1 MDLNFD
7 PRLLMSQASS
17 AEKPASQSGKN
28 PEQLRQKCQDFEAIM
43 VQSMLKSMRAS
54 VPDGGLLPKGN
65 DQKIFQDLMDQKVA
79 IEMSR
84 KQGMGIADALFR
96 QLQKLESS
104 E

>member
-1 MDLNFD
+1 MELTFD

-17 AEKPASQSGKN
+17 PEKPVSPSGNN
-28 PEQLRQKCQDFEAIM
+28 PEKLRQKCQDFEAIM

-65 DQKIFQDLMDQKVA
+65 DQKIFQDLMDQNIA

-84 KQGMGIADALFR
+84 KEGMGIGDALFR

>member
-1 MDLNFD
+1 MELSFD
-7 PRLLMSQASS
+7 PQMLINQASS
-17 AEKPASQSGKN
+17 PEKPESQSGSN

-43 VQSMLKSMRAS
+43 VQAMLKSMRAS

-79 IEMSR
+79 VEMTR

-96 QLQKLESS
+96 QLQKLESGQ
-104 E
+104 

>member
-1 MDLNFD
+1 MELSFD
-7 PRLLMSQASS
+7 PQMLMSQASS
-17 AEKPASQSGKN
+17 AKKPESQAGKD

-65 DQKIFQDLMDQKVA
+65 DQKIFQDLMDQNVA
-79 IEMSR
+79 VEMTR

-96 QLQKLESS
+96 QLQQLEASK
-104 E
+104 

>member
-1 MDLNFD
+1 MELSFD

-17 AEKPASQSGKN
+17 PEKPEGQAGKS

-43 VQSMLKSMRAS
+43 VQAMLKSMRAS
-54 VPDGGLLPKGN
+54 VPDGGLLPKSN
-65 DQKIFQDLMDQKVA
+65 DQLIFQDLMDQNIA
-79 IEMSR
+79 AEMSR